1 MNTKSIVTSRPEDAS
16 NSDLIRAI
24 CRAFEKT
31 SDFEEATLCTVRLAR
46 AAVGVE
52 KSEVKVFLPDQAG
65 RLLPVAPGERP
76 QTQPAPRGLEADEVW
91 NSFQTKSTLKRGL
104 PDPQGWSVGVLP
116 FVTRDEAVGVMEVT
130 APERDLDK
138 AWERLEV
145 VANEAAAAFS
155 RVEPLSPTAPT
166 PEALGSA
173 TGLARRLMG
182 AGSAREALRAVL
194 AYCYESFHLPM
205 AAWILDEERDRLV
218 LTGVRGLGA
227 GRRQDLRRRVKEI
240 PPWERL
246 SRTARE
252 RTRRTFS
259 SVVGVGGTTAI
270 ETADALLL
278 VGGASR
284 SVRESLENVHRLL
297 DETMS
302 RFRDGSVP
310 ERRELEVGI
319 AVTAHELRGPLLGA
333 KAAVEHIAGK
343 PDDTPAD
350 RTVLRR
356 VGRELEQLA
365 ELVDLL
371 LGWAVGSE
379 SVELKKTDLVSVVRE
394 AVMACRHEGSH
405 RVRLS
410 TPRSLEVK
418 ADPRHIRGAIANVVV
433 NALVY
438 SPPDKEVELEV
449 KGGRKWAIVR
459 VVDRGRGIPKEE
471 RSLIFDPFFRGAAAA
486 SQGRAGGGLGLFVA
500 NKVIQAHGGTITV
513 TSSGNGSGSTF
524 ELKLPL
530 AGVR

>member
-1 MNTKSIVTSRPEDAS
+1 MKTKSIVTSRPQDAS

-24 CRAFEKT
+24 CTAFEKT
-31 SDFEEATLCTVRLAR
+31 SDFEEATLCTVRLAK

-52 KSEVKVFLPDQAG
+52 KSEVKVFLPDRTG
-65 RLLPVAPGERP
+65 RLLSMATGKPD
-76 QTQPAPRGLEADEVW
+76 QPEQAEANELRE
-91 NSFQTKSTLKRGL
+91 SFQTKSTLRKGL
-104 PDPQGWSVGVLP
+104 SDPQGWSVGVLP

-130 APERDLDK
+130 APQRDLDK

-155 RVEPLSPTAPT
+155 RVEQVSHSAPT

-173 TGLARRLMG
+173 TGLARRLMD

-218 LTGVRGLGA
+218 LSGVRGLGA
-227 GRRQDLRRRVKEI
+227 GRRQELRRRIKEI

-246 SRTARE
+246 SQTARE

-270 ETADALLL
+270 ETRDALVL

-284 SVRESLENVHRLL
+284 SVRESLENVHTLL

-302 RFRDGSVP
+302 RFREAAGTSF
-310 ERRELEVGI
+310 ERGELEVGI

-333 KAAVEHIAGK
+333 KAAVEHLAGK
-343 PDDTPAD
+343 PEDTPAD

-379 SVELKKTDLVSVVRE
+379 LVELKSTDLVSVVRE

-405 RVRLS
+405 RVRVSAPLK
-410 TPRSLEVK
+410 LEVK
-418 ADPRHIRGAIANVVV
+418 ADPRHIRGAIANVIV

-438 SPPDKEVELEV
+438 SPPDREVELEV
-449 KGGRKWAIVR
+449 KRGRKWATVR
-459 VVDRGRGIPKEE
+459 VVDHGRGIPKEE
-471 RSLIFDPFFRGAAAA
+471 RSLIFDPFFRGTAAA
-486 SQGRAGGGLGLFVA
+486 SQGHAGGGLGLFVA
-500 NKVIQAHGGTITV
+500 NKVIQAHGGTIAV
-513 TSSGNGSGSTF
+513 TSNGNASGAIF

-530 AGVR
+530 VVAE